1 MSNYDIDDIEKML
14 ELKTEFHASPQLE
27 ERILSAI
34 PDEPED
40 RNENRHEGH
49 IKEMPSHIDLKPKI
63 SFRWF
68 LTGIAAAIAV
78 LVLTVPR
85 LTQNSNENI
94 CYMVI
99 DGKRI
104 TDEKVVITN
113 VEQSLKEVLSSQDV
127 PDVENEL
134 QEIFNN

>member
-34 PDEPED
+34 PDEPEETS
-40 RNENRHEGH
+40 ENRLEGQ
-49 IKEMPSHIDLKPKI
+49 IKEMPSRIDLKPKI

-104 TDEKVVITN
+104 TDEKAVITN

-134 QEIFNN
+134 HEVFNN